1 MGLLAVLGPTSC
13 PKTAART
20 AALTNV
26 MASGNSLCLSMI
38 TRKLNTIS
46 LFPLKL
52 PRFLPSNDSLEN
64 DSTSVNSGALRA
76 RRFALLHSRCNAIT
90 KNSVGLDALTLSR
103 KRGVS
108 PAARG
113 LLPFAA
119 SNDNETAVHRR
130 YKASL
135 ARSLFLSLSRL
146 IAVSLSRRYIPR
158 NSTACCFVRLPLS
171 SPLHYSPST
180 SFHVVTGQRNSPPSS
195 FTSRARPG
203 TLKP

>member
-52 PRFLPSNDSLEN
+52 PRFLPSNQFSRN
-64 DSTSVNSGALRA
+64 DSTSINSGALRA
-76 RRFALLHSRCNAIT
+76 RFALLHSRCNAIT

-103 KRGVS
+103 KRGEFLPQRVVCC
-108 PAARG
+108 P
-113 LLPFAA
+113 LLLATTTRRPFT
-119 SNDNETAVHRR
+119 DVIKR
-130 YKASL
+130 
-135 ARSLFLSLSRL
+135 LSLVL
-146 IAVSLSRRYIPR
+146 L
-158 NSTACCFVRLPLS
+158 L
-171 SPLHYSPST
+171 SPSL
-180 SFHVVTGQRNSPPSS
+180 V
-195 FTSRARPG
+195 
-203 TLKP
+203 

>member
-1 MGLLAVLGPTSC
+1 
-13 PKTAART
+13 
-20 AALTNV
+20 

-90 KNSVGLDALTLSR
+90 KNSVGLGVCPDLEQEER
-103 KRGVS
+103 RVS

>member
-1 MGLLAVLGPTSC
+1 MGLLAVLGPTNC

-52 PRFLPSNDSLEN
+52 PRFLPSNEFSRN

-103 KRGVS
+103 KRREFLPQRVVCC
-108 PAARG
+108 P
-113 LLPFAA
+113 LLLATTTRRPFT
-119 SNDNETAVHRR
+119 DVIKRL
-130 YKASL
+130 SL
-135 ARSLFLSLSRL
+135 VLFLSP
-146 IAVSLSRRYIPR
+146 SL
-158 NSTACCFVRLPLS
+158 V
-171 SPLHYSPST
+171 
-180 SFHVVTGQRNSPPSS
+180 
-195 FTSRARPG
+195 
-203 TLKP
+203 